1 MKYLVLNNFNHSFT
15 VGVKGE
21 YLSNKSVNDLGGELN
36 NLIEKGLIKAEEENK
51 PAPVQKPEPKP
62 EPKAEF
68 KSPPKEESKSK
79 KSKGE

>member
-21 YLSNKSVNDLGGELN
+21 YLGEKAINDLGGEISI
-36 NLIEKGLIKAEEENK
+36 LIAKGLIQVEEEK
-51 PAPVQKPEPKP
+51 KQAPKPEPKP

-68 KSPPKEESKSK
+68 KAPPEPKSK